1 MHRKHRNKGH
11 DKWHHQKKV
20 CKNQVEHSYFKKNLS
35 LPKNKSQGERKKKKS
50 TETQRPKKTSEK
62 YQPVAAGSDLDPD
75 SNKLKQI
82 SDILKNV

>member
-1 MHRKHRNKGH
+1 MISDITKRKSAKIRWNILIL
-11 DKWHHQKKV
+11 KKI
-20 CKNQVEHSYFKKNLS
+20 S

-82 SDILKNV
+82 PDILKNV

>member
-1 MHRKHRNKGH
+1 MISDITKRKSAKIRWNILIL
-11 DKWHHQKKV
+11 KKI
-20 CKNQVEHSYFKKNLS
+20 S

>member
-1 MHRKHRNKGH
+1 M
-11 DKWHHQKKV
+11 
-20 CKNQVEHSYFKKNLS
+20 EHSYFKKIS

-50 TETQRPKKTSEK
+50 SETQRPKKTSEK